1 MRVFWAILITV
12 VVSGLF
18 LWSVI
23 DAARRPSRYEA
34 AFNGVARWRRL
45 PAWTCAITAAAV
57 VGSWVAG
64 ARTDTSLL
72 IVFPGSIVNWVATRV
87 IHQANLNRWRRKFFG
102 D

>member
-1 MRVFWAILITV
+1 VFWAILIIV

-34 AFNGVARWRRL
+34 AFNDAARWRRL
-45 PAWTCAITAAAV
+45 QAWTWAITVAAV

-64 ARTDTSLL
+64 ARTDTLLL
-72 IVFPGSIVNWVATRV
+72 IVFAGSIVNWVAPRF
-87 IHQANLNRWRRKFFG
+87 IDQANLNRWRRKFFG
-102 D
+102 G